1 MFVKETTLFYHK
13 FENFKRIRRI
23 LLGRSLTV
31 KNYWGLLTCDQSVV
45 SHKSSTNKDHFSHI
59 NSEET
64 IENEPYPK
72 FILG

>member
-1 MFVKETTLFYHK
+1 MADYS
-13 FENFKRIRRI
+13 I
-23 LLGRSLTV
+23 LNEQDVLDLIGGFITV
-31 KNYWGLLTCDQSVV
+31 KNLWELLICDQSVV
-45 SHKSSTNKDHFSHI
+45 SHKSSANKDRFSHI